1 MKKQLNTKAAE
12 KGNAWAQDNLGSF
25 YEYGKGVEK
34 DINKA
39 IEWYTKAASKGNKH
53 ANTRLSR
60 LK

>member
-1 MKKQLNTKAAE
+1 IEWYTKAAE